1 MEQKKDKKIDNE
13 KKNLIIGII
22 IVVISVCFFIIA
34 GKDIIKD
41 LKNVVNN
48 LIDLENVTQVT
59 TKTEYEVGESY
70 KKYQG
75 PQSLETEIM

>member
-70 KKYQG
+70 KNINITI
-75 PQSLETEIM
+75 STTFI